1 MAVQLPAMQK
11 LGRQLGVNLD
21 VGGDGDAS
29 DGAPAVGDTDED
41 KAGGDR

>member
-21 VGGDGDAS
+21 VVGEDGPAGDNSTDSETAGD
-29 DGAPAVGDTDED
+29 DT
-41 KAGGDR
+41 

>member
-21 VGGDGDAS
+21 VGGDNNAADDS
-29 DGAPAVGDTDED
+29 PDEN
-41 KAGGDR
+41 KAGDDR